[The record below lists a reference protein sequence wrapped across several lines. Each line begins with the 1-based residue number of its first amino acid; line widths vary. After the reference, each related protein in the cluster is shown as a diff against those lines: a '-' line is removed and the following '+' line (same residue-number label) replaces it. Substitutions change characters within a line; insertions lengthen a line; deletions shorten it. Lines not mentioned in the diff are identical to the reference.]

1 MIPTP
6 AIQFNQGSFLR
17 FLLLIFCS
25 VSTAPNHLLGQTQ
38 KLRVESSFQPATIT
52 IAQNT
57 IYKIVI
63 HGSQENAQGAMPNV
77 SGLSISN
84 SPQTFRSASFI
95 NGVPSVRLEMSFQ
108 VRPTSMGEHT
118 IPAWS
123 IRVGSNTLQV
133 PPATVNI
140 LAPNQKDKIRQ
151 DADAKNKNDLKQAS
165 FIEFKNPRPYLYE
178 GETVSTQIDL
188 YIWDRLPVSRIERV
202 PQKEGAAFSTTELG
216 QPKEKRNQTKFNK
229 TYTIFSWPVGLTA
242 AIAGSQNIQFSTSIR
257 VRVKSRGNS
266 PFNSPFFN
274 DPFFGFGREE
284 SITVQSALQTLEIRK
299 LPMNER
305 PDSFHGA
312 IGNFTVRTIPDTD
325 RVSLGDPVR
334 LSLEIEGKGNFA
346 AMPAPKLESNINFK
360 IGPPAFSFEGDEVT
374 KHTGKQSFEYILT
387 PMNSGLIEIP
397 SIPFSYFDPILE
409 KYFSVNT
416 SPHSLRVDPGEKWV
430 DPTPQI
436 QKNEQSKNHLSTK
449 DLFQTENEPGTW
461 INNISNESLLNSK
474 LFWSAQSFPLF
485 FLFGLIFYGWK
496 RKQSGRDAFR
506 QKQSLLKK
514 QMREAISYKDSGL
527 FFRATRERLRL
538 EIGTFYKYPN
548 PSSLSSNELISLLVK
563 GGNEQ
568 QLVADI
574 RDILDTSDNYEF
586 AASEEDPKSL
596 DEISKKMNKLLKK
609 FK

>member
-1 MIPTP
+1 MEPFKKIL
-6 AIQFNQGSFLR
+6 NQMR
-17 FLLLIFCS
+17 FVRVLPLAFCNILLLT
-25 VSTAPNHLLGQTQ
+25 STLIGQPQ
-38 KLRVESSFQPATIT
+38 KLKVESSFQPATIT

-63 HGSQENAQGAMPNV
+63 HGSQENAQGTMPTV
-77 SGLSISN
+77 AGISISN

-108 VRPTSMGEHT
+108 VKPTSIGNHR
-118 IPAWS
+118 IPSWA
-123 IRVGSNTLQV
+123 IRVGSNTIQV
-133 PPATVNI
+133 PPTNLSV
-140 LAPNQKDKIRQ
+140 LPPNQQDKIRQ
-151 DADAKNKNDLKQAS
+151 TAEEKNQNDLKQAS
-165 FIEFKNPRPYLYE
+165 FIEFRNPRPYLFE

-202 PQKEGAAFSTTELG
+202 PQKEGVAFSITELG

-242 AIAGSQNIQFSTSIR
+242 AIAGSHNMKFSTSIR

-284 SITVQSALQTLEIRK
+284 SITVESALETLEIKK
-299 LPMNER
+299 LPMIER

-312 IGNFTVRTIPDTD
+312 IGNFTVRTSPDTD
-325 RVSLGDPVR
+325 RVSLGDPLR
-334 LSLEIEGKGNFA
+334 LTFEIEGKGNFS
-346 AMPAPKLESNINFK
+346 AMPAPELKSNINFK
-360 IGPPAFSFEGDEVT
+360 IGPPAFAFEGDQVT
-374 KHTGKQSFEYILT
+374 KHMGKQSFEYILT
-387 PMNSGLIEIP
+387 PLNPGLIEIP
-397 SIPFSYFDPILE
+397 SIPFSYFDPIQE

-436 QKNEQSKNHLSTK
+436 QQKEENKNFASTK

-461 INNISNESLLNSK
+461 IDNISNETLLNSK
-474 LFWSAQSFPLF
+474 LFWSVQSFPLF

-514 QMREAISYKDSGL
+514 QMKEAISYKDSGL

-538 EIGTFYKYPN
+538 EIGTFYKYQN
-548 PSSLSSNELISLLVK
+548 PSSLSSNELISLLAK
-563 GGNEQ
+563 GGNEH
-568 QLVADI
+568 QLIADI
-574 RDILDTSDNYEF
+574 REILDTSDNYEF
-586 AASEEDPKSL
+586 AASGEDSKSL
-596 DEISKKMNKLLKK
+596 DGIYKKMHKLLKK

>member
-1 MIPTP
+1 
-6 AIQFNQGSFLR
+6 
-17 FLLLIFCS
+17 
-25 VSTAPNHLLGQTQ
+25 
-38 KLRVESSFQPATIT
+38 
-52 IAQNT
+52 
-57 IYKIVI
+57 
-63 HGSQENAQGAMPNV
+63 
-77 SGLSISN
+77 
-84 SPQTFRSASFI
+84 
-95 NGVPSVRLEMSFQ
+95 
-108 VRPTSMGEHT
+108 
-118 IPAWS
+118 
-123 IRVGSNTLQV
+123 
-133 PPATVNI
+133 
-140 LAPNQKDKIRQ
+140 
-151 DADAKNKNDLKQAS
+151 
-165 FIEFKNPRPYLYE
+165 
-178 GETVSTQIDL
+178 
-188 YIWDRLPVSRIERV
+188 
-202 PQKEGAAFSTTELG
+202 
-216 QPKEKRNQTKFNK
+216 
-229 TYTIFSWPVGLTA
+229 
-242 AIAGSQNIQFSTSIR
+242 
-257 VRVKSRGNS
+257 
-266 PFNSPFFN
+266 
-274 DPFFGFGREE
+274 
-284 SITVQSALQTLEIRK
+284 
-299 LPMNER
+299 
-305 PDSFHGA
+305 
-312 IGNFTVRTIPDTD
+312 
-325 RVSLGDPVR
+325 
-334 LSLEIEGKGNFA
+334 
-346 AMPAPKLESNINFK
+346 MPAPKLESNINFK

-397 SIPFSYFDPILE
+397 SISFSYFDPILE

-436 QKNEQSKNHLSTK
+436 QKNEKSKNHLSTK

-538 EIGTFYKYPN
+538 EIGTFYKCPN